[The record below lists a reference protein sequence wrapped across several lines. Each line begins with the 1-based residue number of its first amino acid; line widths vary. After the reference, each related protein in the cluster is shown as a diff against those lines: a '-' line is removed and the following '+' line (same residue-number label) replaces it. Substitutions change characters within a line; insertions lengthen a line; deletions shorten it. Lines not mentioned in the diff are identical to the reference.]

1 MELTQEA
8 LQPLYDGG
16 YMSNW
21 GATNELRFV
30 ERKERVWPDYVECS
44 DSWNKTILQQ
54 RWETIVQ
61 FPSGNFETVSEW
73 RDVPVVEEE

>member
-1 MELTQEA
+1 MN
-8 LQPLYDGG
+8 
-16 YMSNW
+16 NW
-21 GATNELRFV
+21 TATNELRFV

-54 RWETIVQ
+54 KWHLSEYIEGEGWKYSKT
-61 FPSGNFETVSEW
+61 EW